1 MSSKTRS
8 KNKPVELRKDGIPAL
23 DIYKDVP
30 IDNASQNH
38 CLVQDKHGQT
48 FVFKTKSHCTIV
60 ATGIDR
66 IYDNFN
72 DFSDREIALDVIDS
86 HNKLFNVQGI
96 HKTLEDKDSGYILL
110 KLLVWK
116 TLCARANQ
124 RLEKPVKIDE
134 TTKQP
139 VGRKLANRSYILVK
153 DDWTGVTIPQAIA
166 CLRIVKDNVIE
177 EGGVRSVKEDL
188 LKVEITKR
196 AGELKTRQEP
206 WRIFQYYRPSLIAAG
221 LLRLV

>member
-8 KNKPVELRKDGIPAL
+8 KTKQVELRKDGIPML
-23 DIYKDVP
+23 DQYKDVP

-60 ATGIDR
+60 AAGIDR
-66 IYDNFN
+66 IYENFN
-72 DFSDREIALDVIDS
+72 DFAEREVAIDVIEV

-134 TTKQP
+134 TTKAP
-139 VGRKLANRSYILVK
+139 VGRKLANRAYILVK
-153 DDWTGVTIPQAIA
+153 DDWSAVTIPQAMA
-166 CLRIVKDNVIE
+166 CLKIVKDNVID

-188 LKVEITKR
+188 LKTEITKR
-196 AGELKTRQEP
+196 AEELKTRQEP
-206 WRIFQYYRPSLIAAG
+206 WRIFQYYRPALIAAG
-221 LLRLV
+221 ILRLV